1 MNEQEKI
8 IELAKLMGWDIKHGY
23 IVGSLDMIPK
33 MLDCYDKCN
42 DGLAQFAAILLKFP
56 EVMMMFA
63 FDKDDDR
70 WLDSK
75 DGDLFHGEPTQETI
89 LDEIL
94 RMNGVKI

>member
-1 MNEQEKI
+1 MKEKEKSL
-8 IELAKLMGWDIKHGY
+8 ELARLMEWGIHDGRVIINGWHERFDPYGK
-23 IVGSLDMIPK
+23 
-33 MLDCYDKCN
+33 
-42 DGLAQFAAILLKFP
+42 DGLAQFAVILLKFP

-63 FDKDDDR
+63 FDKNDNR
-70 WLDSK
+70 WLDSEDSE